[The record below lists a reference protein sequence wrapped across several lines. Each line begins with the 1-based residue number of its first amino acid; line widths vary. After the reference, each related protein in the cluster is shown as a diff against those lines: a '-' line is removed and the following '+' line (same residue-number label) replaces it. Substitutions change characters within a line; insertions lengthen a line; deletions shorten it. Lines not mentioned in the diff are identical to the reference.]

1 MKKKEINVMTAKTDE
16 GCNKDETYNQDDD
29 DENDDDDEE
38 DDDEIGTV
46 KKKKTSTKISTERKD
61 WTKNLHLW
69 IWESNLFHKEFPK
82 SQHASFFKLRI
93 KKLAT
98 HIYNYLHRSNYFH
111 YFFQNVYNEDDH
123 AHFQVIDPSLLAEGT
138 LLPSE
143 QMIDP
148 ASSENH
154 WSKKVF
160 FPLEG
165 IMTTNHYNLAN
176 FVVSLKS

>member
-1 MKKKEINVMTAKTDE
+1 MKKKEINVMTAKTDD
-16 GCNKDETYNQDDD
+16 KDETYNQ
-29 DENDDDDEE
+29 NDDDD
-38 DDDEIGTV
+38 DDDDDDDVNDEEIGTV
-46 KKKKTSTKISTERKD
+46 KKQKTSTKISTERKD
-61 WTKNLHLW
+61 WTKFLHLW

-98 HIYNYLHRSNYFH
+98 HIYNYLHRSNYLN
-111 YFFQNVYNEDDH
+111 YFFQNVFHEDDH
-123 AHFQVIDPSLLAEGT
+123 AHFQVIDPSLLEAGT

-148 ASSENH
+148 ACSENH
-154 WSKKVF
+154 WSTKVF

-176 FVVSLKS
+176 FVVCLKS